1 MLRSPF
7 GVGSSFRELDRLQ
20 REMNE
25 LFERMGRSPRL
36 SVAGSYPAMNVW
48 VNADGAIVTAELPG
62 VNAEDLDIS
71 VQGNTLTIRGSRAPE
86 ELEEGDTYHRQERR
100 YGQFQRTFQLPFEVE
115 AGEVE
120 AGYERG
126 VLHLSLPRSE
136 ADKPKRIQIKAS

>member
-1 MLRSPF
+1 MFRSPF

-25 LFERMGRSPRL
+25 LFERMGRTPRL
-36 SVAGSYPAMNVW
+36 GVAGGYPAMNVW

-62 VNAEDLDIS
+62 IDVEDLDVS
-71 VQGNTLTIRGSRAPE
+71 VQDNTLTISGSRSPE

-120 AGYERG
+120 ATYENG
-126 VLHLSLPRSE
+126 VLHLTLPRSE